1 VQENKIVIIAVNV
14 MNLFLL
20 FMKYDY
26 YCKLD
31 MKFKSMKKLLIMF
44 VATSMMAGINA
55 QEAADKKILAG
66 LTLGTGLN
74 FNNPQTTKISS
85 STGFDFVAGMNLDWH
100 FANNIGISTG
110 IEFDFNRFTHQFGV
124 GENQVPRFEYTDKE
138 IIQRGKEVV
147 PNSGENT
154 FQLTERR
161 YRNIYLTIPTMLRFQ
176 TNYMGY
182 LRYFGKF
189 GVRNSFL
196 LTSRTDNDGF
206 VVGEPSKTELD
217 DMQNTGDLA
226 IYKGSVGL
234 SVGAEWNFSGS
245 TCFVGEIGYY
255 YGFSEIHKQDAT
267 FGQDYELDKNKS
279 LYTQDLIGNR
289 EYITPSAKQGQLILK
304 ISVLF

>member
-1 VQENKIVIIAVNV
+1 
-14 MNLFLL
+14 M
-20 FMKYDY
+20 
-26 YCKLD
+26 
-31 MKFKSMKKLLIMF
+31 LI
-44 VATSMMAGINA
+44 ATSMVVGINA
-55 QEAADKKILAG
+55 QEAAEKKVLAG

-74 FNNPQTTKISS
+74 FNNPQTTMINSNV
-85 STGFDFVAGMNLDWH
+85 GFDFVAGMSFDWH
-100 FANNIGISTG
+100 FAKNIGLSTG
-110 IEFDFNRFTHQFGV
+110 IEFDFNRFRHQFGV
-124 GENQVPRFEYTDKE
+124 ADHDNPFFEYSDKE
-138 IIQRGKEVV
+138 IVQRGNEPI
-147 PNSGENT
+147 PNNGENT

-196 LTSRTDNDGF
+196 LSTRADNYG
-206 VVGEPSKTELD
+206 VKTGQTEITELE
-217 DMQNTGDLA
+217 DMQNPGDLA
-226 IYKGSVGL
+226 IYKGSGGL

-267 FGQDYELDKNKS
+267 FSGDDQNKADKNKS
-279 LYTQDLIGNR
+279 LYNIDSSSGNR
-289 EYITPSAKQGQLILK
+289 EYVTPSAKQGQLILK

>member
-1 VQENKIVIIAVNV
+1 MTFK
-14 MNLFLL
+14 
-20 FMKYDY
+20 KYTRHI
-26 YCKLD
+26 KT
-31 MKFKSMKKLLIMF
+31 KSMKKLLIMF

-55 QEAADKKILAG
+55 QEAAKKKVLAG
-66 LTLGTGLN
+66 LTLGTGMN
-74 FNNPQTTKISS
+74 FNNPQTTLINSND
-85 STGFDFVAGMNLDWH
+85 GFDFVAGMSLDWH
-100 FANNIGISTG
+100 FAKNIGLSTG
-110 IEFDFNRFTHQFGV
+110 IEFDFNRFTHEFGV
-124 GENQVPRFEYTDKE
+124 NGNQNPMFEYTDKE
-138 IIQRGKEVV
+138 IVQRGKNEA

-154 FQLTERR
+154 FLLTERR

-196 LTSRTDNDGF
+196 LTTRADNDGV
-206 VVGEPSKTELD
+206 VVGQSDVTELN
-217 DMQNTGDLA
+217 DMQNPGDLS

-245 TCFVGEIGYY
+245 TCIVGEIGYY
-255 YGFSEIHKQDAT
+255 YGFTEIHRQDAI
-267 FGQDYELDKNKS
+267 GSDKIKKHKNKS
-279 LYTQDLIGNR
+279 LYTQDLLGNR